1 MRDVIKLF
9 EKTSTDL
16 IFSNAPCHT
25 ALHCNNVAIV
35 IIIIVIIIV
44 AVVVL
49 TMATIVLAVITSP
62 RKSLHADFCALHNNS
77 STAHRLAPNKFGEGQ
92 AS

>member
-1 MRDVIKLF
+1 MASQYFVLRYIALHHI
-9 EKTSTDL
+9 T
-16 IFSNAPCHT
+16 PYHT
-25 ALHCNNVAIV
+25 ALHFNNVAIV
-35 IIIIVIIIV
+35 IIIIV

-62 RKSLHADFCALHNNS
+62 RKSLHTDFCALHNNS
-77 STAHRLAPNKFGEGQ
+77 STAHRLAPNKSGADQ